1 MNNPLTKWPRVRDLP
16 QAEQAAFNQF
26 LEGQTRP
33 IIEGLPNE
41 EQDGYYPWDYDNFKR
56 KPSQRFFD

>member
-1 MNNPLTKWPRVRDLP
+1 MNNPPTKWPRVKDLP
-16 QAEQAAFNQF
+16 QEQQASFNQF

-33 IIEGLPNE
+33 VIEGVPDE